1 MKPKHQAI
9 VAGLALSL
17 TLGVAAPIPMF
28 AQTDT
33 VQQQDIAGNANAD
46 PITDVDAKQPAP
58 SDYDPADEYSE
69 AVDPSSL
76 MTLSFNSMMA
86 TSSSSLQ
93 PKALSSEMKYFAQN
107 ESGSNYNLGFSYG
120 DGYHAMGFYQ
130 FDRRYAL
137 VDFMQECYNYNPQKY
152 GMFKA
157 VIDRGS
163 ELKRDVDDVIYDEK
177 THKLTELGQL
187 AEDAWHAAY
196 AADPQEFSALQDA
209 YGYQEYYLP
218 VERIV
223 RKYGLDL
230 SGRADCLKGLCWG
243 MNNLFGS
250 GGCQKFFK
258 MANLSNDMSDE
269 QAVTAICDALI
280 DYMTNPSTNQ
290 YAASYANRYTREK
303 KTCLTYLAQHKTE
316 NDANKDTAGSGSD
329 AGSDSGNGSTS
340 DTGTDSGNGSTS
352 DTGTDSGN
360 GTGSDSGTGSGSGSD
375 SGAGSGTGSTDQPS
389 QGAGSVGGG
398 SSAAGG
404 AITTPAGGSAT
415 GSPNAPSTDT
425 GAGSTSSPS
434 TGGGADSGD
443 GSTSGGNSSSN
454 APSGTPSDS
463 AAGSNGSA
471 DAGGDSGDDA
481 GDANGGA
488 TSGGTS
494 DNGASSDAGTQGSG
508 STSLPSTDGKP
519 DGGKD
524 GTDSKDDGGKGQG
537 DKSVK
542 AKAKAGSDKADTK
555 SGEVEKLPATADAS
569 TIGLVV
575 SAALSLSGVGAVVVG
590 KRRSAE
596 KVPFED
602 GFRG

>member
-33 VQQQDIAGNANAD
+33 VQQQDIAGNADAD

-58 SDYDPADEYSE
+58 SDYDPGDEYSE
-69 AVDPSSL
+69 AVDSSSL
-76 MTLSFNSMMA
+76 MTLSFNSIMA

-93 PKALSSEMKYFAQN
+93 PMALSSELKYFAQN
-107 ESGSNYNLGFSYG
+107 ESGSNYNLGFNYG

-130 FDRRYAL
+130 FDRRYVL
-137 VDFMQECYNYNPQKY
+137 VDFMQECYSYNPQKY

-163 ELKRDVDDVIYDEK
+163 ELKRDADDVIYDKK
-177 THKLTELGQL
+177 THKLTELGQF

-280 DYMTNPSTNQ
+280 DYMTNTSTNQ
-290 YAASYANRYTREK
+290 YAASYANRYEREK
-303 KTCLTYLAQHKTE
+303 KTCLTYLSQHKTE
-316 NDANKDTAGSGSD
+316 NDANKDTSGSGSDTGSDAGAGSGSG
-329 AGSDSGNGSTS
+329 AGSDSNNGS
-340 DTGTDSGNGSTS
+340 GS
-352 DTGTDSGN
+352 
-360 GTGSDSGTGSGSGSD
+360 GTGSDSGTGSGSGS
-375 SGAGSGTGSTDQPS
+375 TDQPS
-389 QGAGSVGGG
+389 QGEGSAGGG

-404 AITTPAGGSAT
+404 TVTTPAGGSTT
-415 GSPNAPSTDT
+415 GSPNAPSTDMGT
-425 GAGSTSSPS
+425 GSTSSPS

-443 GSTSGGNSSSN
+443 GSTSGGSSSSN

-471 DAGGDSGDDA
+471 DADGDSGDDA

-488 TSGGTS
+488 TNGDTS
-494 DNGASSDAGTQGSG
+494 DNGASSGAGTQGSG

-524 GTDSKDDGGKGQG
+524 GADSKDDGGKGQG
-537 DKSVK
+537 DKGINGQGKAMVK
-542 AKAKAGSDKADTK
+542 AGADKADTK

-575 SAALSLSGVGAVVVG
+575 SAALSLSGVGAVVAG

>member
-33 VQQQDIAGNANAD
+33 VQQQDIVGNADAD

-58 SDYDPADEYSE
+58 SDYDPGDEYSE
-69 AVDPSSL
+69 AVDSSSL
-76 MTLSFNSMMA
+76 MTLSFNSIMA

-93 PKALSSEMKYFAQN
+93 PMALSSELKYFAQN

-137 VDFMQECYNYNPQKY
+137 VDFMQECYSYNPQKY

-163 ELKRDVDDVIYDEK
+163 ELKRDADDVIYDKK

-269 QAVTAICDALI
+269 QAVTAICDALV
-280 DYMTNPSTNQ
+280 DYMTNTSTNQ
-290 YAASYANRYTREK
+290 YAASYANRYEREK

-316 NDANKDTAGSGSD
+316 NDANKDTSGSGSDTGSDAGAGSGSG
-329 AGSDSGNGSTS
+329 AGSDSNNGS
-340 DTGTDSGNGSTS
+340 
-352 DTGTDSGN
+352 
-360 GTGSDSGTGSGSGSD
+360 GSDSGTGSGSGS
-375 SGAGSGTGSTDQPS
+375 TDQPS
-389 QGAGSVGGG
+389 QGAGGG

-404 AITTPAGGSAT
+404 AITTPAGGSTT
-415 GSPNAPSTDT
+415 GSPNAPSTDA
-425 GAGSTSSPS
+425 GAGSTSSPDAGS
-434 TGGGADSGD
+434 GADSGN
-443 GSTSGGNSSSN
+443 GSASSGDSSSN

-471 DAGGDSGDDA
+471 DADGDSGDDA

-488 TSGGTS
+488 TNGDTS
-494 DNGASSDAGTQGSG
+494 DNGASSGAGTQGSG
-508 STSLPSTDGKP
+508 STSLPNTDGKP

-524 GTDSKDDGGKGQG
+524 GADSKDDGGKGQG
-537 DKSVK
+537 DKGISGQG
-542 AKAKAGSDKADTK
+542 KAKAGADKADTK
-555 SGEVEKLPATADAS
+555 SDEAEKLPATADAS

-590 KRRSAE
+590 KRHSAE

>member
-58 SDYDPADEYSE
+58 SDYDPGDEYSE
-69 AVDPSSL
+69 AVDSSSL
-76 MTLSFNSMMA
+76 MTLSFNSIMA

-93 PKALSSEMKYFAQN
+93 PMALSSELKYFAQN

-163 ELKRDVDDVIYDEK
+163 ELKRDADDVIYDKK

-280 DYMTNPSTNQ
+280 DYMTNTSTNQ

-303 KTCLTYLAQHKTE
+303 KTCLTYLAQHKTD
-316 NDANKDTAGSGSD
+316 NDANKDTSGSGSDTGSDAGAGSGSG
-329 AGSDSGNGSTS
+329 AGSDSN
-340 DTGTDSGNGSTS
+340 N
-352 DTGTDSGN
+352 
-360 GTGSDSGTGSGSGSD
+360 GSGSGTGSD
-375 SGAGSGTGSTDQPS
+375 SGAGSDSGSTDQPS
-389 QGAGSVGGG
+389 QGAGGG

-404 AITTPAGGSAT
+404 TVTTPAGGSTT

-425 GAGSTSSPS
+425 GTGSTSSPS
-434 TGGGADSGD
+434 TGGGTDSGD
-443 GSTSGGNSSSN
+443 GSTSGSSSSSN
-454 APSGTPSDS
+454 APSGAPSDS

-471 DAGGDSGDDA
+471 NAGGDSGDDA

-488 TSGGTS
+488 ASGDTS
-494 DNGASSDAGTQGSG
+494 DNGASSGAGAQGSG

-519 DGGKD
+519 GGSKD
-524 GTDSKDDGGKGQG
+524 GADSKDDGGKGQG
-537 DKSVK
+537 DKSANDQ
-542 AKAKAGSDKADTK
+542 AKAKAGADKADTK

-569 TIGLVV
+569 AIGLVV

-590 KRRSAE
+590 KRHSAE

>member
-76 MTLSFNSMMA
+76 MTLSFNSIMA

-163 ELKRDVDDVIYDEK
+163 ELKRDVDDVIYDKK

-269 QAVTAICDALI
+269 QAVTAICDALV
-280 DYMTNPSTNQ
+280 DYMTNTSTNQ
-290 YAASYANRYTREK
+290 YAASYANRYEREK

-316 NDANKDTAGSGSD
+316 NDANKDTSGSGSD
-329 AGSDSGNGSTS
+329 TGSDSGNGSAS
-340 DTGTDSGNGSTS
+340 DTGADSGNGS
-352 DTGTDSGN
+352 GSGAS
-360 GTGSDSGTGSGSGSD
+360 SDSGTGSGPS
-375 SGAGSGTGSTDQPS
+375 STDQPS
-389 QGAGSVGGG
+389 QGAGGG

-404 AITTPAGGSAT
+404 TVTTPAGGSTT
-415 GSPNAPSTDT
+415 GSPNAPSTDAGT
-425 GAGSTSSPS
+425 GSTSSPS

-443 GSTSGGNSSSN
+443 GSTSGSSSSSN

-471 DAGGDSGDDA
+471 DADGDSGDDA

-488 TSGGTS
+488 TNGDTS
-494 DNGASSDAGTQGSG
+494 DNGASSGAGTQGSG
-508 STSLPSTDGKP
+508 STSLPNTDGKP

-524 GTDSKDDGGKGQG
+524 GADSKDDGGKGQG
-537 DKSVK
+537 DKGISGQG
-542 AKAKAGSDKADTK
+542 KAKAGADKADTK
-555 SGEVEKLPATADAS
+555 SDEAEKLPATADAS

-590 KRRSAE
+590 KRHSAE

>member
-69 AVDPSSL
+69 VVDPSPL
-76 MTLSFNSMMA
+76 MTLSLNSIMA

-163 ELKRDVDDVIYDEK
+163 ELKRDADDVIYDKK

-280 DYMTNPSTNQ
+280 DYMTNTSTNQ
-290 YAASYANRYTREK
+290 YAASYANRYEREK

-316 NDANKDTAGSGSD
+316 NDANKDTSGSGSDTGSDVGAGSGSG
-329 AGSDSGNGSTS
+329 AGSDSNNGS
-340 DTGTDSGNGSTS
+340 GS
-352 DTGTDSGN
+352 
-360 GTGSDSGTGSGSGSD
+360 GTGSDSGTGSGSGS
-375 SGAGSGTGSTDQPS
+375 TDQPS
-389 QGAGSVGGG
+389 QGEGRAGGG

-404 AITTPAGGSAT
+404 TVTTPAGGSTT
-415 GSPNAPSTDT
+415 GSPNAPSTDMGT
-425 GAGSTSSPS
+425 GSTSSPS

-443 GSTSGGNSSSN
+443 GSTSGGSSSSN

-471 DAGGDSGDDA
+471 DADGDSGDDA

-488 TSGGTS
+488 TNGDTS
-494 DNGASSDAGTQGSG
+494 DNGASSGAGTQGSG

-524 GTDSKDDGGKGQG
+524 GADSKDDGGKGQG
-537 DKSVK
+537 DKGINGQGK
-542 AKAKAGSDKADTK
+542 AMAKAGADKADTK

-590 KRRSAE
+590 KRHSAE

>member
-69 AVDPSSL
+69 AVDSSSL
-76 MTLSFNSMMA
+76 MTLSFNSIMA

-163 ELKRDVDDVIYDEK
+163 ELKRDADDVIYDKK

-280 DYMTNPSTNQ
+280 DYMTNTSTNQ

-316 NDANKDTAGSGSD
+316 NDANKDTSGSGSDTGSDAGAGSGSG
-329 AGSDSGNGSTS
+329 AGSDSNNGA
-340 DTGTDSGNGSTS
+340 
-352 DTGTDSGN
+352 
-360 GTGSDSGTGSGSGSD
+360 GSDSGTGSGSGS
-375 SGAGSGTGSTDQPS
+375 TDQPS
-389 QGAGSVGGG
+389 QGAGGG

-404 AITTPAGGSAT
+404 AITTPAGGSTT
-415 GSPNAPSTDT
+415 GSPNAPSTDA

-434 TGGGADSGD
+434 TGSGADSGD
-443 GSTSGGNSSSN
+443 GSTSGSSSSSN
-454 APSGTPSDS
+454 APSGAPSDG

-488 TSGGTS
+488 TNGDTS
-494 DNGASSDAGTQGSG
+494 DNGASSGAGAQGSG
-508 STSLPSTDGKP
+508 STSLPSTDGKS

-524 GTDSKDDGGKGQG
+524 SADSKDDGGKGQG
-537 DKSVK
+537 DKGVNGQGK

-555 SGEVEKLPATADAS
+555 SDEVEKLPATADAS

>member
-33 VQQQDIAGNANAD
+33 VQQQDIVGNANAD

-58 SDYDPADEYSE
+58 SDYDPGDEYSE
-69 AVDPSSL
+69 AVDSSSL
-76 MTLSFNSMMA
+76 MTLSFNSIMA

-93 PKALSSEMKYFAQN
+93 PMALSSELKYFAQN

-137 VDFMQECYNYNPQKY
+137 VDFMQECYSYNPQKY

-163 ELKRDVDDVIYDEK
+163 ELKRDVDDVIYDKK

-258 MANLSNDMSDE
+258 MADLSNDMSDE

-280 DYMTNPSTNQ
+280 DYMTNTSTNQ
-290 YAASYANRYTREK
+290 YAASYANRYEREK
-303 KTCLTYLAQHKTE
+303 KTCLTYLAQHKAE
-316 NDANKDTAGSGSD
+316 NDANKDTSGSGSDTGSDAGAGSGSS
-329 AGSDSGNGSTS
+329 AGSGFDNGS
-340 DTGTDSGNGSTS
+340 GSGAS
-352 DTGTDSGN
+352 
-360 GTGSDSGTGSGSGSD
+360 SDSGTGSGSGS
-375 SGAGSGTGSTDQPS
+375 TDQPS
-389 QGAGSVGGG
+389 QGAGGG

-404 AITTPAGGSAT
+404 AITTPAGGSTT
-415 GSPNAPSTDT
+415 GSPNAPSTDA

-434 TGGGADSGD
+434 TGSGTDSGD
-443 GSTSGGNSSSN
+443 GSTSGGSSSSN
-454 APSGTPSDS
+454 APSGAPSDS

-471 DAGGDSGDDA
+471 DADGDSGDDA

-488 TSGGTS
+488 TNGDTS
-494 DNGASSDAGTQGSG
+494 DNGASSGAGTQGSG
-508 STSLPSTDGKP
+508 STSLPNTDGKS
-519 DGGKD
+519 DDGKD
-524 GTDSKDDGGKGQG
+524 GADSKDDGSKGQG
-537 DKSVK
+537 DKSANGQGK
-542 AKAKAGSDKADTK
+542 ARAGADKADTK
-555 SGEVEKLPATADAS
+555 SDEVEKLPATADAS

>member
-69 AVDPSSL
+69 VVDPSPL
-76 MTLSFNSMMA
+76 MTLSLNSIMA

-163 ELKRDVDDVIYDEK
+163 ELKRDADDVIYDKK

-280 DYMTNPSTNQ
+280 DYMTNTSTNQ
-290 YAASYANRYTREK
+290 YAASYANRYEREK

-316 NDANKDTAGSGSD
+316 NDANKDTSGSGSDTGSDVGAGSGSG
-329 AGSDSGNGSTS
+329 AGSDSNNGS
-340 DTGTDSGNGSTS
+340 GS
-352 DTGTDSGN
+352 
-360 GTGSDSGTGSGSGSD
+360 GTGSDSGKGSGS
-375 SGAGSGTGSTDQPS
+375 GSTDQPS
-389 QGAGSVGGG
+389 QGEGSAGGG

-404 AITTPAGGSAT
+404 TVTTPAGGSTT
-415 GSPNAPSTDT
+415 GSPNAPSTDMGT
-425 GAGSTSSPS
+425 GSTSSPS

-443 GSTSGGNSSSN
+443 GSTSGGSSSSN

-471 DAGGDSGDDA
+471 DADGDSGDDA

-488 TSGGTS
+488 TNGDTS
-494 DNGASSDAGTQGSG
+494 DNGASSGAGTQGSG

-524 GTDSKDDGGKGQG
+524 GADSKDDGGKGQG
-537 DKSVK
+537 DKGINGQGK
-542 AKAKAGSDKADTK
+542 AMAKAGADKADTK

-575 SAALSLSGVGAVVVG
+575 SAALSLSGVGAVVAG

>member
-33 VQQQDIAGNANAD
+33 VQQQDIVGNADAD

-58 SDYDPADEYSE
+58 SDYDPGDEYSE
-69 AVDPSSL
+69 VVDPSPL
-76 MTLSFNSMMA
+76 MTLSLNSIMA

-163 ELKRDVDDVIYDEK
+163 ELKRDADNVIYDKK

-280 DYMTNPSTNQ
+280 DYMTNTSTNQ
-290 YAASYANRYTREK
+290 YAASYANRYEREK

-316 NDANKDTAGSGSD
+316 NDANKDTSGSGSDTGSDVGAGSGSG
-329 AGSDSGNGSTS
+329 AGSDSNNGS
-340 DTGTDSGNGSTS
+340 GS
-352 DTGTDSGN
+352 
-360 GTGSDSGTGSGSGSD
+360 GTGSDSGTGSGSGS
-375 SGAGSGTGSTDQPS
+375 TDQPS
-389 QGAGSVGGG
+389 QGEGSAGGG

-404 AITTPAGGSAT
+404 TVTTPAGGSTT
-415 GSPNAPSTDT
+415 GSPNAPSTDMGT
-425 GAGSTSSPS
+425 GSTSSPS

-443 GSTSGGNSSSN
+443 GSTSGGSSSSN
-454 APSGTPSDS
+454 APSGTPPDS

-471 DAGGDSGDDA
+471 DADGDSGDDA

-488 TSGGTS
+488 TNGDTS
-494 DNGASSDAGTQGSG
+494 DNGASSGAGTQGLG

-524 GTDSKDDGGKGQG
+524 GADSKDDGGKGQG
-537 DKSVK
+537 DKGINGQGK
-542 AKAKAGSDKADTK
+542 AMAKAGADRADTK
-555 SGEVEKLPATADAS
+555 SDEVEKLPATADAS

>member
-58 SDYDPADEYSE
+58 SDYDPGDEYSE
-69 AVDPSSL
+69 AVDSSSL
-76 MTLSFNSMMA
+76 MTLSFNSIMA

-93 PKALSSEMKYFAQN
+93 PMALSSELKYFAQN

-163 ELKRDVDDVIYDEK
+163 ELKRDADDVIYDKK

-280 DYMTNPSTNQ
+280 DYMTNTSTNQ

-303 KTCLTYLAQHKTE
+303 KTCLTYLAQHKTD
-316 NDANKDTAGSGSD
+316 NDANKDTSGSGSDTGSDAGAGSGSG
-329 AGSDSGNGSTS
+329 AGSDSN
-340 DTGTDSGNGSTS
+340 N
-352 DTGTDSGN
+352 
-360 GTGSDSGTGSGSGSD
+360 GSGSGTGSD
-375 SGAGSGTGSTDQPS
+375 SGAGSDSGSTDQPS
-389 QGAGSVGGG
+389 QGEGGG

-404 AITTPAGGSAT
+404 TVTTPAGGSTT
-415 GSPNAPSTDT
+415 GSPNAPSTDA

-434 TGGGADSGD
+434 TGSGTDSGD
-443 GSTSGGNSSSN
+443 GSTSGSSSSSN
-454 APSGTPSDS
+454 APSGAPSDS

-471 DAGGDSGDDA
+471 NAGGDSGDDA

-488 TSGGTS
+488 ASGDTS
-494 DNGASSDAGTQGSG
+494 DNGASSGAGAQGSG

-519 DGGKD
+519 DGSKD
-524 GTDSKDDGGKGQG
+524 GADSKDDGGKGQG
-537 DKSVK
+537 DKSANDQ
-542 AKAKAGSDKADTK
+542 AKAKAGADKADTK

-569 TIGLVV
+569 TIGLLV

>member
-58 SDYDPADEYSE
+58 SDYDPGDEYSE
-69 AVDPSSL
+69 AVDSSSL
-76 MTLSFNSMMA
+76 MTLSFNSIMA

-93 PKALSSEMKYFAQN
+93 PMALSSEMKYFAQN

-163 ELKRDVDDVIYDEK
+163 ELKRDADDVIYDKK

-269 QAVTAICDALI
+269 QAVAAICDALI
-280 DYMTNPSTNQ
+280 DYMTNTSTNQ

-316 NDANKDTAGSGSD
+316 NDANKDTSGSGSD
-329 AGSDSGNGSTS
+329 TGSDAGAGSDSNNGS
-340 DTGTDSGNGSTS
+340 
-352 DTGTDSGN
+352 
-360 GTGSDSGTGSGSGSD
+360 GSDSGTGSGSGS
-375 SGAGSGTGSTDQPS
+375 TDQPS
-389 QGAGSVGGG
+389 QGAGGAGGG

-404 AITTPAGGSAT
+404 AITTPAGGSTT

-425 GAGSTSSPS
+425 GAGSTSSPDAGS
-434 TGGGADSGD
+434 GADFGNGSASSGD
-443 GSTSGGNSSSN
+443 SSSDAPSS
-454 APSGTPSDS
+454 APSGGAT
-463 AAGSNGSA
+463 GSNGSV
-471 DAGGDSGDDA
+471 DAGGNSGGEA

-488 TSGGTS
+488 ASGDASG
-494 DNGASSDAGTQGSG
+494 NGSPSNADAPGSG

-524 GTDSKDDGGKGQG
+524 GADSKDDGGKGQG
-537 DKSVK
+537 DKSVNGQG
-542 AKAKAGSDKADTK
+542 KAKAGADKADTK
-555 SGEVEKLPATADAS
+555 SDEVEKLPATADVS

-590 KRRSAE
+590 KRHSAE

>member
-58 SDYDPADEYSE
+58 SDYDPGDEYSE
-69 AVDPSSL
+69 AVDSSSL
-76 MTLSFNSMMA
+76 MTLSFNSIMA

-93 PKALSSEMKYFAQN
+93 PMALSSEMKYFAQN

-163 ELKRDVDDVIYDEK
+163 ELKRDADDVIYDKK

-280 DYMTNPSTNQ
+280 DYMTNTSTNQ

-316 NDANKDTAGSGSD
+316 DDANKDASGSGSDTGSDAGAGSGSD
-329 AGSDSGNGSTS
+329 NGS
-340 DTGTDSGNGSTS
+340 GSGAS
-352 DTGTDSGN
+352 
-360 GTGSDSGTGSGSGSD
+360 SDSGTGSGSGS
-375 SGAGSGTGSTDQPS
+375 TDQPS
-389 QGAGSVGGG
+389 QGAGGG

-404 AITTPAGGSAT
+404 AITTPAGGSTT
-415 GSPNAPSTDT
+415 GSPNAPSTDA

-434 TGGGADSGD
+434 TGSGTDSGD
-443 GSTSGGNSSSN
+443 GSTSGSSSN
-454 APSGTPSDS
+454 SSAPSGAPSDS

-488 TSGGTS
+488 TSGDAS
-494 DNGASSDAGTQGSG
+494 DNGASSGAGTQGSG
-508 STSLPSTDGKP
+508 STSLPNTGEKP
-519 DGGKD
+519 DGGK
-524 GTDSKDDGGKGQG
+524 GGADSKDDGGKGQG
-537 DKSVK
+537 DKGVNGQG
-542 AKAKAGSDKADTK
+542 KAKAGADRADTK
-555 SGEVEKLPATADAS
+555 SDEVEKLPATADAS

>member
-76 MTLSFNSMMA
+76 MTLSFNSIMA

-93 PKALSSEMKYFAQN
+93 PKALSSEVKYFAQN

-258 MANLSNDMSDE
+258 MANPSNDMSDE

-280 DYMTNPSTNQ
+280 DYMTNTSTNQ

-329 AGSDSGNGSTS
+329 TDSDAGAGSGSDNGS
-340 DTGTDSGNGSTS
+340 GSGAS
-352 DTGTDSGN
+352 
-360 GTGSDSGTGSGSGSD
+360 SDSGTGSGSGS
-375 SGAGSGTGSTDQPS
+375 TDQPS
-389 QGAGSVGGG
+389 QGTGGG

-404 AITTPAGGSAT
+404 TVTTPAGGGTT
-415 GSPNAPSTDT
+415 GSPNAPSTDAGT
-425 GAGSTSSPS
+425 GSTSSPS

-443 GSTSGGNSSSN
+443 GSTSGGSSSSN

-471 DAGGDSGDDA
+471 DADGDSGDDA

-488 TSGGTS
+488 TNGDTS
-494 DNGASSDAGTQGSG
+494 DNGASSGAGTQGSG
-508 STSLPSTDGKP
+508 STSLPNTDGKS
-519 DGGKD
+519 DDGKD
-524 GTDSKDDGGKGQG
+524 GADSKDDGGKGQG
-537 DKSVK
+537 DKGINGQGK
-542 AKAKAGSDKADTK
+542 AMAKAGADKADTK

-590 KRRSAE
+590 KRHSVE

>member
-58 SDYDPADEYSE
+58 SDYDPGDEYSE
-69 AVDPSSL
+69 AVDSSSL
-76 MTLSFNSMMA
+76 MTLSFNSIMA

-93 PKALSSEMKYFAQN
+93 PMALSSELKYFAQN

-163 ELKRDVDDVIYDEK
+163 ELKRDTDDVIYDKK

-280 DYMTNPSTNQ
+280 DYMTNTSTNQ
-290 YAASYANRYTREK
+290 YAASYANRYEREK

-316 NDANKDTAGSGSD
+316 NDANKDTSGSGSDTDSDAGAGSGSD
-329 AGSDSGNGSTS
+329 NGS
-340 DTGTDSGNGSTS
+340 GSGAS
-352 DTGTDSGN
+352 
-360 GTGSDSGTGSGSGSD
+360 SDSGTGSGSGS
-375 SGAGSGTGSTDQPS
+375 TDQPS
-389 QGAGSVGGG
+389 QGTGGG

-404 AITTPAGGSAT
+404 TVTTPAGGGTT
-415 GSPNAPSTDT
+415 GSPNAPSTDAGT
-425 GAGSTSSPS
+425 GSTSSPS
-434 TGGGADSGD
+434 TGSGTNSGD
-443 GSTSGGNSSSN
+443 GSTSGGSSSSN

-471 DAGGDSGDDA
+471 DADGDSGDDA

-488 TSGGTS
+488 TNGDTS
-494 DNGASSDAGTQGSG
+494 DNGASSGAGTQGSG
-508 STSLPSTDGKP
+508 STSLPSTGEKP

-524 GTDSKDDGGKGQG
+524 STDSKDDGGKGQG
-537 DKSVK
+537 DKGVNGQG
-542 AKAKAGSDKADTK
+542 KAKAGADRADTK
-555 SGEVEKLPATADAS
+555 SDEVEKLPATADAS

-590 KRRSAE
+590 KRHSAE

>member
-157 VIDRGS
+157 VIDRSS
-163 ELKRDVDDVIYDEK
+163 ELKRDADDVIYDEK

-280 DYMTNPSTNQ
+280 DYMTNTSTNQ
-290 YAASYANRYTREK
+290 YAASYANRYEREK

-316 NDANKDTAGSGSD
+316 NDANKDTAGSGSGSD
-329 AGSDSGNGSTS
+329 AGSDAGAGSGSGA
-340 DTGTDSGNGSTS
+340 GTDSGNGSGS
-352 DTGTDSGN
+352 
-360 GTGSDSGTGSGSGSD
+360 GTGSDSGTGSGSGS
-375 SGAGSGTGSTDQPS
+375 TDQPS
-389 QGAGSVGGG
+389 QGEGSVGGG

-404 AITTPAGGSAT
+404 IVTTPAGGSTT

-425 GAGSTSSPS
+425 GAGSTSTPDAGS
-434 TGGGADSGD
+434 GADSGN
-443 GSTSGGNSSSN
+443 GSASSCGSSSDASSS
-454 APSGTPSDS
+454 APSGGTT
-463 AAGSNGSA
+463 GSNGSV
-471 DAGGDSGDDA
+471 DAGGNSGGEA

-488 TSGGTS
+488 ASGDASG
-494 DNGASSDAGTQGSG
+494 NGSPSNADAPGSG

-524 GTDSKDDGGKGQG
+524 GADSKDDGGKGQG
-537 DKSVK
+537 DKS
-542 AKAKAGSDKADTK
+542 ADSQGKAKAGSDKADTK
-555 SGEVEKLPATADAS
+555 SDEVEKLPATADAS

>member
-17 TLGVAAPIPMF
+17 TLGVAAPVPMF

-58 SDYDPADEYSE
+58 SDYDPGDEYSE
-69 AVDPSSL
+69 AVDSSSL
-76 MTLSFNSMMA
+76 MTLSFNSIMA

-93 PKALSSEMKYFAQN
+93 PMALSSELKYFAQN

-157 VIDRGS
+157 VIDRGN
-163 ELKRDVDDVIYDEK
+163 ELKRDADDVIYDKK

-280 DYMTNPSTNQ
+280 DYMTNTSTNQ
-290 YAASYANRYTREK
+290 YAASYANRYEREK

-316 NDANKDTAGSGSD
+316 NDANKDTSGSGSDTDSDAGAGSGSD
-329 AGSDSGNGSTS
+329 N
-340 DTGTDSGNGSTS
+340 
-352 DTGTDSGN
+352 
-360 GTGSDSGTGSGSGSD
+360 GSGSGASSD
-375 SGAGSGTGSTDQPS
+375 SGAGSGSGSTDQPS
-389 QGAGSVGGG
+389 QGTGGG

-404 AITTPAGGSAT
+404 TVTTPAGGGTT
-415 GSPNAPSTDT
+415 GSPNAPSTDAGT
-425 GAGSTSSPS
+425 GSTSSPS

-443 GSTSGGNSSSN
+443 GSTSGGSSSSN

-471 DAGGDSGDDA
+471 DADGDSGDDA

-488 TSGGTS
+488 ASGDTS
-494 DNGASSDAGTQGSG
+494 DNGASSGADTQGSG
-508 STSLPSTDGKP
+508 STSLPNTGEKP
-519 DGGKD
+519 DGGK
-524 GTDSKDDGGKGQG
+524 GGADSKDDGGKGQG
-537 DKSVK
+537 DKGVNGQG
-542 AKAKAGSDKADTK
+542 KAKAGADRADTK
-555 SGEVEKLPATADAS
+555 SDEVEKLPATADAS

>member
-33 VQQQDIAGNANAD
+33 VQQQDIVGNADAD

-69 AVDPSSL
+69 AVDSSSL
-76 MTLSFNSMMA
+76 MTLSFNSIMA

-93 PKALSSEMKYFAQN
+93 PMAFSSELKYFAQN

-157 VIDRGS
+157 VIDHGS
-163 ELKRDVDDVIYDEK
+163 ELKRDADDVIYDKK

-280 DYMTNPSTNQ
+280 DYMTNTSTNQ
-290 YAASYANRYTREK
+290 YAASYANRYEREK

-316 NDANKDTAGSGSD
+316 NDANKDTSGSGSDTGSDAGAGSGSD
-329 AGSDSGNGSTS
+329 NGS
-340 DTGTDSGNGSTS
+340 GSGA
-352 DTGTDSGN
+352 
-360 GTGSDSGTGSGSGSD
+360 GSDSGTGSGSGS
-375 SGAGSGTGSTDQPS
+375 TDQPS
-389 QGAGSVGGG
+389 QGTGGG

-404 AITTPAGGSAT
+404 TVTTPAGGSTT
-415 GSPNAPSTDT
+415 GSPNTPSTDAGT
-425 GAGSTSSPS
+425 GSTSSPS
-434 TGGGADSGD
+434 TGSGTNSGD
-443 GSTSGGNSSSN
+443 GSTSGSSSSSN
-454 APSGTPSDS
+454 APSGAPSDS

-488 TSGGTS
+488 TNGDTS
-494 DNGASSDAGTQGSG
+494 DNGASSGAGTQGSG
-508 STSLPSTDGKP
+508 STSLPNTDGKS
-519 DGGKD
+519 DDGKD
-524 GTDSKDDGGKGQG
+524 GADSKDDGGKGQG
-537 DKSVK
+537 DKGVNGQG
-542 AKAKAGSDKADTK
+542 KAKAGADRADTK
-555 SGEVEKLPATADAS
+555 SDEVEKLPATADAS

>member
-33 VQQQDIAGNANAD
+33 VQQQDIVGNADAD

-58 SDYDPADEYSE
+58 SDYDPGDEYSE
-69 AVDPSSL
+69 AVDSSSL
-76 MTLSFNSMMA
+76 MTLSFNSIMA

-93 PKALSSEMKYFAQN
+93 PMALSSEMKYFAQN

-163 ELKRDVDDVIYDEK
+163 ELKRDADDVIYDKK

-196 AADPQEFSALQDA
+196 AADSQEFSALQDA

-280 DYMTNPSTNQ
+280 DCMTNTSTNQ

-316 NDANKDTAGSGSD
+316 NDANKDTSGSGSDTGSDAGAGSGSG
-329 AGSDSGNGSTS
+329 AGSDSNNGS
-340 DTGTDSGNGSTS
+340 
-352 DTGTDSGN
+352 
-360 GTGSDSGTGSGSGSD
+360 GSDSGTGSGSGS
-375 SGAGSGTGSTDQPS
+375 TDQPS
-389 QGAGSVGGG
+389 QGAGGG

-404 AITTPAGGSAT
+404 AITTPAGGSTT
-415 GSPNAPSTDT
+415 GSPNAPSTDA
-425 GAGSTSSPS
+425 GAGSTSSPDAGS
-434 TGGGADSGD
+434 SADSGN
-443 GSTSGGNSSSN
+443 GSASSGDSSSN
-454 APSGTPSDS
+454 APSGAPSDS
-463 AAGSNGSA
+463 VAGSNGSA

-481 GDANGGA
+481 GGANGGA
-488 TSGGTS
+488 TNGDTS
-494 DNGASSDAGTQGSG
+494 DNGASSGADTQGSG
-508 STSLPSTDGKP
+508 STSLPGTDGKS

-524 GTDSKDDGGKGQG
+524 GADSKDDGGKGQG
-537 DKSVK
+537 DKSANGQ
-542 AKAKAGSDKADTK
+542 AKAKAGADKADTK
-555 SGEVEKLPATADAS
+555 SDEVEKLPATADAS

-590 KRRSAE
+590 KRHSAE

>member
-69 AVDPSSL
+69 AVDPSPL
-76 MTLSFNSMMA
+76 MTLSFNSIMA

-152 GMFKA
+152 GMCKA
-157 VIDRGS
+157 VIDRGG
-163 ELKRDVDDVIYDEK
+163 ELKRDADDVIYDKK

-269 QAVTAICDALI
+269 QAVTAICDALV
-280 DYMTNPSTNQ
+280 DYMTNTSTNQ

-316 NDANKDTAGSGSD
+316 NDANKDTSGSGSDTGSDAGAGSGSG
-329 AGSDSGNGSTS
+329 AGSDSNN
-340 DTGTDSGNGSTS
+340 DSG
-352 DTGTDSGN
+352 SGA
-360 GTGSDSGTGSGSGSD
+360 GSDSGTGSGSGS
-375 SGAGSGTGSTDQPS
+375 TDQPS
-389 QGAGSVGGG
+389 QGTGGG
-398 SSAAGG
+398 SSAVGG
-404 AITTPAGGSAT
+404 AITTPAGGSTT
-415 GSPNAPSTDT
+415 GSPNAPSTDA

-434 TGGGADSGD
+434 TGSGTNSGD
-443 GSTSGGNSSSN
+443 GSTSGSSSN
-454 APSGTPSDS
+454 SSAPSGAPSDS

-488 TSGGTS
+488 TNGGTS
-494 DNGASSDAGTQGSG
+494 DNGASSGAGTQGSG

-524 GTDSKDDGGKGQG
+524 STDSKDDGGKGQG
-537 DKSVK
+537 DKDVNGQGK

-555 SGEVEKLPATADAS
+555 SDEVEKLPATADAS

-590 KRRSAE
+590 KRHSAE

>member
-33 VQQQDIAGNANAD
+33 VQQQDIVGNANAD

-58 SDYDPADEYSE
+58 SDYDPGDEYSE
-69 AVDPSSL
+69 AVDSSSL
-76 MTLSFNSMMA
+76 MTLSFNSIMA

-93 PKALSSEMKYFAQN
+93 PMALSSELKYFAQN

-163 ELKRDVDDVIYDEK
+163 ELKRDADDVIYDKK

-196 AADPQEFSALQDA
+196 AADSQEFSALQDA

-258 MANLSNDMSDE
+258 MADLSNDMSDE

-280 DYMTNPSTNQ
+280 DYMTNTSTNQ
-290 YAASYANRYTREK
+290 YAASYANRYEREK
-303 KTCLTYLAQHKTE
+303 KTCLTYLAQHKAE
-316 NDANKDTAGSGSD
+316 NDANKDTSGSGSD
-329 AGSDSGNGSTS
+329 TGSDAGASSGSGAGSDSNNGS
-340 DTGTDSGNGSTS
+340 GSGAS
-352 DTGTDSGN
+352 
-360 GTGSDSGTGSGSGSD
+360 SDSGTGSD
-375 SGAGSGTGSTDQPS
+375 SGSTDQPS
-389 QGAGSVGGG
+389 QGAGGG

-404 AITTPAGGSAT
+404 AITPPAGGSTT
-415 GSPNAPSTDT
+415 GSTNAPSTDA

-443 GSTSGGNSSSN
+443 GSTSGGSSNSN
-454 APSGTPSDS
+454 APSGAPSDS

-488 TSGGTS
+488 TNGDTS
-494 DNGASSDAGTQGSG
+494 DNGASSGAGTQGSG
-508 STSLPSTDGKP
+508 SSLPSTDGKS

-524 GTDSKDDGGKGQG
+524 GADSKDDGGKGQG
-537 DKSVK
+537 DKDVNGQGK
-542 AKAKAGSDKADTK
+542 AKAKAGADKADTK
-555 SGEVEKLPATADAS
+555 SDEVEKLPATADAS

-590 KRRSAE
+590 KRHSAE

>member
-33 VQQQDIAGNANAD
+33 IQQQDIAGNANAD

-58 SDYDPADEYSE
+58 SDYDPGDEYSE
-69 AVDPSSL
+69 AVDSSSL
-76 MTLSFNSMMA
+76 MTLSFNSIMA

-93 PKALSSEMKYFAQN
+93 PMALSSELKYFAQN

-163 ELKRDVDDVIYDEK
+163 ELKRDADDVIYDKK

-280 DYMTNPSTNQ
+280 DYMTNTSTNQ
-290 YAASYANRYTREK
+290 YAASYANRYEREK
-303 KTCLTYLAQHKTE
+303 KTCLTYLSQHKTE

-340 DTGTDSGNGSTS
+340 DTGTDSGNGS
-352 DTGTDSGN
+352 GSGA
-360 GTGSDSGTGSGSGSD
+360 GSDSGTGSGSGS
-375 SGAGSGTGSTDQPS
+375 TDQPS
-389 QGAGSVGGG
+389 QGAGGG

-404 AITTPAGGSAT
+404 AITTPAGGNTT
-415 GSPNAPSTDT
+415 GSPNTPSTDAGT
-425 GAGSTSSPS
+425 GSTSSPS
-434 TGGGADSGD
+434 TGSGTNSGD
-443 GSTSGGNSSSN
+443 GSTSGSSSSSN
-454 APSGTPSDS
+454 APSGAPSDS

-471 DAGGDSGDDA
+471 DAGGDSGDDD

-488 TSGGTS
+488 TNGDTS
-494 DNGASSDAGTQGSG
+494 DNGASSGAGTQGSG
-508 STSLPSTDGKP
+508 STSLPNTDGKS
-519 DGGKD
+519 DDGKD
-524 GTDSKDDGGKGQG
+524 GADSKDDGGKGQG
-537 DKSVK
+537 DKDVNGQG
-542 AKAKAGSDKADTK
+542 KAKAGADKADMK

>member
-76 MTLSFNSMMA
+76 MTLSFNSIMA

-130 FDRRYAL
+130 FDRRYVL

-157 VIDRGS
+157 VIDCGS
-163 ELKRDVDDVIYDEK
+163 ELKRDADDVIYDKK
-177 THKLTELGQL
+177 TRKLTELGQL

-223 RKYGLDL
+223 RKYGLNL

-280 DYMTNPSTNQ
+280 DYMTNTSTNQ
-290 YAASYANRYTREK
+290 YAASYANRYEREK

-329 AGSDSGNGSTS
+329 VGSDSGNGSTS
-340 DTGTDSGNGSTS
+340 DTGTDSGNGT
-352 DTGTDSGN
+352 
-360 GTGSDSGTGSGSGSD
+360 
-375 SGAGSGTGSTDQPS
+375 GSGTGSTDQPS

-425 GAGSTSSPS
+425 GAGSTSSPDAGNGS
-434 TGGGADSGD
+434 DSGN
-443 GSTSGGNSSSN
+443 GSTSGGSSSSDASSS
-454 APSGTPSDS
+454 APSGGTT
-463 AAGSNGSA
+463 GSNGSV
-471 DAGGDSGDDA
+471 DAGGNSGGEA

-488 TSGGTS
+488 ASGDASG
-494 DNGASSDAGTQGSG
+494 NGSPSNADAPGSG
-508 STSLPSTDGKP
+508 STSLPSTDAKS

-542 AKAKAGSDKADTK
+542 GQAKAGADKADTK
-555 SGEVEKLPATADAS
+555 SDEVEKLPATADAS

>member
-69 AVDPSSL
+69 VVDPSPL
-76 MTLSFNSMMA
+76 MTLSLNSIMA

-163 ELKRDVDDVIYDEK
+163 ELKRDADDVIYDKK

-280 DYMTNPSTNQ
+280 DYMTNTSTNQ
-290 YAASYANRYTREK
+290 YAASYANRYEREK

-316 NDANKDTAGSGSD
+316 NDANKDTSGSGSDTGSDVGAGSGSG
-329 AGSDSGNGSTS
+329 AGSDSNNGS
-340 DTGTDSGNGSTS
+340 GS
-352 DTGTDSGN
+352 
-360 GTGSDSGTGSGSGSD
+360 GTGSDSGTGSGSGS
-375 SGAGSGTGSTDQPS
+375 TDQPS
-389 QGAGSVGGG
+389 QGEGSAGGG

-404 AITTPAGGSAT
+404 TVTTPAGGSTT
-415 GSPNAPSTDT
+415 GSPNAPSTDMGT
-425 GAGSTSSPS
+425 GSTSSPS

-443 GSTSGGNSSSN
+443 GSTSGGSSSSN

-471 DAGGDSGDDA
+471 DADGDSGDDA

-488 TSGGTS
+488 TNGDTS
-494 DNGASSDAGTQGSG
+494 DNGASSGAGTQGSG

-524 GTDSKDDGGKGQG
+524 GADSKDDGGKGQG
-537 DKSVK
+537 DKGINGQGK
-542 AKAKAGSDKADTK
+542 AMAKVGADRADTK
-555 SGEVEKLPATADAS
+555 SDEVEKLPATADAS

>member
-17 TLGVAAPIPMF
+17 TLGVAAPVPMF

-58 SDYDPADEYSE
+58 SDYDPGDEYSE
-69 AVDPSSL
+69 AVDSSSL
-76 MTLSFNSMMA
+76 MTLSFNSIMA

-93 PKALSSEMKYFAQN
+93 PMALSSELKYFAQN

-137 VDFMQECYNYNPQKY
+137 VDFMQECYSYNPQKY

-163 ELKRDVDDVIYDEK
+163 ELKRDADDVIYDKK

-269 QAVTAICDALI
+269 QAVTAICDALV
-280 DYMTNPSTNQ
+280 DYMTNTSTNQ
-290 YAASYANRYTREK
+290 YAASYANRYEREK

-316 NDANKDTAGSGSD
+316 NDANKDTSGSGSDTGSDAGAGSGSD
-329 AGSDSGNGSTS
+329 NGS
-340 DTGTDSGNGSTS
+340 
-352 DTGTDSGN
+352 
-360 GTGSDSGTGSGSGSD
+360 
-375 SGAGSGTGSTDQPS
+375 GSTDQPS
-389 QGAGSVGGG
+389 QGAGGG

-404 AITTPAGGSAT
+404 TVTTPAGGSTT
-415 GSPNAPSTDT
+415 GSPNAPSTDAGT
-425 GAGSTSSPS
+425 GSTSSPS
-434 TGGGADSGD
+434 TGGGADSGN
-443 GSTSGGNSSSN
+443 GSTSGGGSSSN

-488 TSGGTS
+488 TNGDAS
-494 DNGASSDAGTQGSG
+494 DNGASSGAGAQGSG
-508 STSLPSTDGKP
+508 STSLPSTGEKP

-524 GTDSKDDGGKGQG
+524 SADSKDDGGKGQG
-537 DKSVK
+537 DKGINGQG
-542 AKAKAGSDKADTK
+542 KAKAGSDKADTK
-555 SGEVEKLPATADAS
+555 SDEVEKLPATADAS

-590 KRRSAE
+590 KRHSAE

>member
-76 MTLSFNSMMA
+76 MTLSFNSIMA

-163 ELKRDVDDVIYDEK
+163 ELKRDADDVIYDKK

-209 YGYQEYYLP
+209 YGYQGYYLP

-258 MANLSNDMSDE
+258 MADLSNDMSDE

-280 DYMTNPSTNQ
+280 DYMTNTSTNQ

-329 AGSDSGNGSTS
+329 AGSDSGNGSAS
-340 DTGTDSGNGSTS
+340 DTGTDSGNGS
-352 DTGTDSGN
+352 G
-360 GTGSDSGTGSGSGSD
+360 SGTGSD
-375 SGAGSGTGSTDQPS
+375 SGAGSGSGSTDQPS
-389 QGAGSVGGG
+389 QGAGGV

-404 AITTPAGGSAT
+404 AITTPAGGSTT

-425 GAGSTSSPS
+425 GTGSTSSPS

-443 GSTSGGNSSSN
+443 GSTSGSSSSSN
-454 APSGTPSDS
+454 APSGAPSDS

-471 DAGGDSGDDA
+471 DADGDSGDDA

-488 TSGGTS
+488 TNGDTS
-494 DNGASSDAGTQGSG
+494 DNGASSGAGTQGSG
-508 STSLPSTDGKP
+508 STSLPNTDGKS
-519 DGGKD
+519 DDGKD
-524 GTDSKDDGGKGQG
+524 STDSKDDGGKGQG
-537 DKSVK
+537 DKGVNGQG
-542 AKAKAGSDKADTK
+542 KAKAGADKADMK
-555 SGEVEKLPATADAS
+555 SDEVEKLPATADAS

>member
-58 SDYDPADEYSE
+58 SDYDPGDEYSE
-69 AVDPSSL
+69 VVDPSPL
-76 MTLSFNSMMA
+76 MTLSFNSIMA

-93 PKALSSEMKYFAQN
+93 PMALSSEMKYFAQN

-163 ELKRDVDDVIYDEK
+163 ELKRDADDVIYDKK

-280 DYMTNPSTNQ
+280 DYMTNTSTNQ

-316 NDANKDTAGSGSD
+316 DDANKDTSGSGSDTGSDAGAGSGSG
-329 AGSDSGNGSTS
+329 AGSDSNNGS
-340 DTGTDSGNGSTS
+340 GSGA
-352 DTGTDSGN
+352 
-360 GTGSDSGTGSGSGSD
+360 GSDSGTGSGSGS
-375 SGAGSGTGSTDQPS
+375 TDQPS
-389 QGAGSVGGG
+389 QGAGGG

-404 AITTPAGGSAT
+404 AITTPAGGSTT
-415 GSPNAPSTDT
+415 GSPNTPSTDAGT
-425 GAGSTSSPS
+425 GSTSSPS
-434 TGGGADSGD
+434 TGSGTNSGD
-443 GSTSGGNSSSN
+443 GSTSGSSSSSN
-454 APSGTPSDS
+454 APSGAPSDS
-463 AAGSNGSA
+463 AAESNGSA
-471 DAGGDSGDDA
+471 DADGDSGDDA

-488 TSGGTS
+488 ASGDTS
-494 DNGASSDAGTQGSG
+494 DDGASSGAGTPGSG
-508 STSLPSTDGKP
+508 STSLPGTDGKS

-524 GTDSKDDGGKGQG
+524 GADSKDDGGKGQG
-537 DKSVK
+537 DKSANGQ
-542 AKAKAGSDKADTK
+542 AKAKAGADKADTK
-555 SGEVEKLPATADAS
+555 SDEVEKLPATADAS

-590 KRRSAE
+590 KRHSAE

>member
-69 AVDPSSL
+69 VVDPSPL
-76 MTLSFNSMMA
+76 MTLSFNSIMA

-137 VDFMQECYNYNPQKY
+137 VDFMQECCNYNPQKY

-163 ELKRDVDDVIYDEK
+163 ELKRDADDVIYDKK

-196 AADPQEFSALQDA
+196 AADSQEFSALQDA

-269 QAVTAICDALI
+269 QAVTAICDALV
-280 DYMTNPSTNQ
+280 DYMTNTSTNQ
-290 YAASYANRYTREK
+290 YAASYANRYEREK

-316 NDANKDTAGSGSD
+316 NDANKDTTGSGSD
-329 AGSDSGNGSTS
+329 AGSDSGNGSAS
-340 DTGTDSGNGSTS
+340 GTGTDSGNGS
-352 DTGTDSGN
+352 GSGAS
-360 GTGSDSGTGSGSGSD
+360 SDSGTGSGSGS
-375 SGAGSGTGSTDQPS
+375 TDQPS
-389 QGAGSVGGG
+389 QGAGGG

-404 AITTPAGGSAT
+404 AITTPAGGSTT
-415 GSPNAPSTDT
+415 GSPNAPSTDA

-434 TGGGADSGD
+434 TGSGTDSGD
-443 GSTSGGNSSSN
+443 GSTSGSSSN
-454 APSGTPSDS
+454 SSAPSGVPSDS

-488 TSGGTS
+488 TNGGTS
-494 DNGASSDAGTQGSG
+494 DNGASSGAGTQGSG

-524 GTDSKDDGGKGQG
+524 GADSKDDGGKGQG
-537 DKSVK
+537 DKGINGQGK
-542 AKAKAGSDKADTK
+542 AMAKAGADKADTK
-555 SGEVEKLPATADAS
+555 SDEVEKLPATADAS

-590 KRRSAE
+590 KRHSAE

>member
-33 VQQQDIAGNANAD
+33 VQQQDIAGNADAD

-58 SDYDPADEYSE
+58 SDYDPGDEYSE
-69 AVDPSSL
+69 AVDSSSL
-76 MTLSFNSMMA
+76 MTLSFNSIMA

-93 PKALSSEMKYFAQN
+93 PMALSSELKYFAQN
-107 ESGSNYNLGFSYG
+107 ESGSNYNLGFNYG

-137 VDFMQECYNYNPQKY
+137 VDFMQECYSYNPQKY

-163 ELKRDVDDVIYDEK
+163 ELKRDADDVIYDKK
-177 THKLTELGQL
+177 THKLTELGQF

-280 DYMTNPSTNQ
+280 DYMTNTSTNQ
-290 YAASYANRYTREK
+290 YAASYANRYEREK
-303 KTCLTYLAQHKTE
+303 KTCLTYLSQHKTE
-316 NDANKDTAGSGSD
+316 NDANKDTSGSGSDTGSDVGAGSGSG
-329 AGSDSGNGSTS
+329 AGSDSNNGS
-340 DTGTDSGNGSTS
+340 GS
-352 DTGTDSGN
+352 
-360 GTGSDSGTGSGSGSD
+360 GTGSDSGTGSGSGS
-375 SGAGSGTGSTDQPS
+375 TDQPS
-389 QGAGSVGGG
+389 QGEGSAGGG

-404 AITTPAGGSAT
+404 TVTTPAGGSTT
-415 GSPNAPSTDT
+415 GSPNAPSTDMGT
-425 GAGSTSSPS
+425 GSTSSPS

-443 GSTSGGNSSSN
+443 GSTSGGSSSSN

-471 DAGGDSGDDA
+471 DADGDSGDDA

-488 TSGGTS
+488 TNGDTS
-494 DNGASSDAGTQGSG
+494 DNGASSGAGTQGSG

-524 GTDSKDDGGKGQG
+524 GADSKDDGGKGQG
-537 DKSVK
+537 DKGINGQGK
-542 AKAKAGSDKADTK
+542 AMAKAGADKADTK

-575 SAALSLSGVGAVVVG
+575 SAALSLSGVGAVVAG

>member
-58 SDYDPADEYSE
+58 SDYDPGDEYSE
-69 AVDPSSL
+69 AVDSSSL
-76 MTLSFNSMMA
+76 MTLSFNSIMA

-93 PKALSSEMKYFAQN
+93 PMALSSELKYFAQN

-137 VDFMQECYNYNPQKY
+137 VDFMQECYSYNPQKY

-163 ELKRDVDDVIYDEK
+163 ELKRDADDVIYDKK

-280 DYMTNPSTNQ
+280 DYMTNTSTNQ

-316 NDANKDTAGSGSD
+316 DDANKDTSGSGSDTGSDAGAGSGSG
-329 AGSDSGNGSTS
+329 AGSDSNNASGSGAS
-340 DTGTDSGNGSTS
+340 
-352 DTGTDSGN
+352 
-360 GTGSDSGTGSGSGSD
+360 SDSGTGSGSGS
-375 SGAGSGTGSTDQPS
+375 TDQPS
-389 QGAGSVGGG
+389 QGAGGG

-404 AITTPAGGSAT
+404 TVTTPAGGSTT
-415 GSPNAPSTDT
+415 GSPNAPSTDA

-434 TGGGADSGD
+434 TGSGADSGD
-443 GSTSGGNSSSN
+443 GSTSGSSSSSN
-454 APSGTPSDS
+454 APSGAPSDG
-463 AAGSNGSA
+463 ATGSNGSG
-471 DAGGDSGDDA
+471 DAGGNSGGEA

-488 TSGGTS
+488 ASGDASG
-494 DNGASSDAGTQGSG
+494 NGSPSNADAPGLD
-508 STSLPSTDGKP
+508 STSLPSTDGKS

-524 GTDSKDDGGKGQG
+524 STDSKDDGSKGQG
-537 DKSVK
+537 DKSANGQ
-542 AKAKAGSDKADTK
+542 AKAKAGADKADTK
-555 SGEVEKLPATADAS
+555 SDEVEKLPATADAS

>member
-58 SDYDPADEYSE
+58 SDYDPGDEYSE
-69 AVDPSSL
+69 AVDSSSL
-76 MTLSFNSMMA
+76 MTLSFNSIMA

-93 PKALSSEMKYFAQN
+93 PMALSSELKYFAQN

-163 ELKRDVDDVIYDEK
+163 ELKRDTDDVIYDKK

-280 DYMTNPSTNQ
+280 DYMTNTSTNQ
-290 YAASYANRYTREK
+290 YAASYANRYEREK

-316 NDANKDTAGSGSD
+316 NDANKDTSGSGSDTDSDAGAGSGSD
-329 AGSDSGNGSTS
+329 NGS
-340 DTGTDSGNGSTS
+340 GSGAS
-352 DTGTDSGN
+352 
-360 GTGSDSGTGSGSGSD
+360 SDSGTGSGSGS
-375 SGAGSGTGSTDQPS
+375 TDQPS
-389 QGAGSVGGG
+389 QGTGGG

-404 AITTPAGGSAT
+404 TVTTPAGGGTT
-415 GSPNAPSTDT
+415 GSPNAPSTDA
-425 GAGSTSSPS
+425 GAGSTSSPDAGS
-434 TGGGADSGD
+434 SADSGN
-443 GSTSGGNSSSN
+443 GSASSGDSSSN
-454 APSGTPSDS
+454 APSGAPSDS
-463 AAGSNGSA
+463 VAGSNGSA

-488 TSGGTS
+488 TNGDTS
-494 DNGASSDAGTQGSG
+494 DNGASSGADTQGSG
-508 STSLPSTDGKP
+508 STSLPGTDGKP
-519 DGGKD
+519 DDGKD
-524 GTDSKDDGGKGQG
+524 GADSKDDGGKGQG
-537 DKSVK
+537 DKGISGQG
-542 AKAKAGSDKADTK
+542 KAKAGADKADTK
-555 SGEVEKLPATADAS
+555 SDEAEKLPATADAS

-590 KRRSAE
+590 KRHSVE

>member
-58 SDYDPADEYSE
+58 SDYDPGDEYSE
-69 AVDPSSL
+69 AVDSSSL
-76 MTLSFNSMMA
+76 MTLSFNSIMA

-93 PKALSSEMKYFAQN
+93 PMALSSELKYFAQN

-137 VDFMQECYNYNPQKY
+137 VDFMQECYSYNPQKY

-163 ELKRDVDDVIYDEK
+163 ELKRDADDVIYDKK

-269 QAVTAICDALI
+269 QAVTAICDALV
-280 DYMTNPSTNQ
+280 DYMTNTSTNQ
-290 YAASYANRYTREK
+290 YAASYANRYEREK

-329 AGSDSGNGSTS
+329 AGSDSGDGSAS
-340 DTGTDSGNGSTS
+340 DTGTDSGNGSGS
-352 DTGTDSGN
+352 
-360 GTGSDSGTGSGSGSD
+360 GTGSDSDAGSGS
-375 SGAGSGTGSTDQPS
+375 GSTDQPS
-389 QGAGSVGGG
+389 QGAGGG

-404 AITTPAGGSAT
+404 TITTPAGGSTT

-425 GAGSTSSPS
+425 GAGSTSSPDA
-434 TGGGADSGD
+434 GNGADSD
-443 GSTSGGNSSSN
+443 NGSTSGGSSSSN

-488 TSGGTS
+488 TSGDTS
-494 DNGASSDAGTQGSG
+494 DNGASSGAGTQGSG
-508 STSLPSTDGKP
+508 STSLPSTDGKS

-524 GTDSKDDGGKGQG
+524 GADSKDDGGKGQG
-537 DKSVK
+537 DKSANGQ
-542 AKAKAGSDKADTK
+542 AKAKAGADKADTK

>member
-17 TLGVAAPIPMF
+17 TLGVAAPVPMF

-58 SDYDPADEYSE
+58 SDYDPGDEYSE
-69 AVDPSSL
+69 AVDSSSL
-76 MTLSFNSMMA
+76 MTLSFNSIMA

-93 PKALSSEMKYFAQN
+93 PMALSSELKYFAQN

-163 ELKRDVDDVIYDEK
+163 ELKRDADDVIYDKK
-177 THKLTELGQL
+177 TRKLTELGQL

-258 MANLSNDMSDE
+258 MADLSNDMSDE

-280 DYMTNPSTNQ
+280 DYMTNTSTNQ
-290 YAASYANRYTREK
+290 YAASYANRYEREK
-303 KTCLTYLAQHKTE
+303 KTCLTYLSQHKTE

-329 AGSDSGNGSTS
+329 AGSDAGAGSGSGAGSDSNNGS
-340 DTGTDSGNGSTS
+340 GSGA
-352 DTGTDSGN
+352 
-360 GTGSDSGTGSGSGSD
+360 GSDSGTGSGSGS
-375 SGAGSGTGSTDQPS
+375 TDQPS
-389 QGAGSVGGG
+389 QGAGGG

-404 AITTPAGGSAT
+404 TVTTPAGGSTT
-415 GSPNAPSTDT
+415 G
-425 GAGSTSSPS
+425 
-434 TGGGADSGD
+434 
-443 GSTSGGNSSSN
+443 
-454 APSGTPSDS
+454 
-463 AAGSNGSA
+463 
-471 DAGGDSGDDA
+471 
-481 GDANGGA
+481 
-488 TSGGTS
+488 
-494 DNGASSDAGTQGSG
+494 
-508 STSLPSTDGKP
+508 L
-519 DGGKD
+519 
-524 GTDSKDDGGKGQG
+524 
-537 DKSVK
+537 
-542 AKAKAGSDKADTK
+542 
-555 SGEVEKLPATADAS
+555 L
-569 TIGLVV
+569 
-575 SAALSLSGVGAVVVG
+575 ALI
-590 KRRSAE
+590 
-596 KVPFED
+596 
-602 GFRG
+602 

>member
-69 AVDPSSL
+69 VVDPSPL
-76 MTLSFNSMMA
+76 MTLSLNSIMA

-163 ELKRDVDDVIYDEK
+163 ELKRDADDVIYDKK

-280 DYMTNPSTNQ
+280 DYMTNTSTNQ
-290 YAASYANRYTREK
+290 YAASYANRYEREK

-316 NDANKDTAGSGSD
+316 NDANKDTSGSGSDTGSDVGAGSGSG
-329 AGSDSGNGSTS
+329 AGSDSNNGS
-340 DTGTDSGNGSTS
+340 GS
-352 DTGTDSGN
+352 
-360 GTGSDSGTGSGSGSD
+360 GTGSDSGTGSGSGS
-375 SGAGSGTGSTDQPS
+375 TDQPS
-389 QGAGSVGGG
+389 QGEGSAGGG

-404 AITTPAGGSAT
+404 TVTTPAGGSTT
-415 GSPNAPSTDT
+415 GSPNAPSTDMGT
-425 GAGSTSSPS
+425 GSTSAPS

-443 GSTSGGNSSSN
+443 GSTSGGSSSSN

-471 DAGGDSGDDA
+471 DADGDSGDDA

-488 TSGGTS
+488 TNGDTS
-494 DNGASSDAGTQGSG
+494 DNGASSGAGTQGSG

-524 GTDSKDDGGKGQG
+524 GADSKDDGGKGQG
-537 DKSVK
+537 DKGINGQGK
-542 AKAKAGSDKADTK
+542 AMAKAGADRADTK
-555 SGEVEKLPATADAS
+555 SDEVEKLPATADAS

>member
-58 SDYDPADEYSE
+58 SDYDPGDEYSE
-69 AVDPSSL
+69 AVDSSSL
-76 MTLSFNSMMA
+76 MTLSFNSIMA

-93 PKALSSEMKYFAQN
+93 PMALSSELKYFAQN

-163 ELKRDVDDVIYDEK
+163 ELKRDTDDVIYDKK

-280 DYMTNPSTNQ
+280 DYMTNTSTNQ
-290 YAASYANRYTREK
+290 YAASYANRYEREK

-316 NDANKDTAGSGSD
+316 NDANKDTSGSGSDTDSDAGAGSGSD
-329 AGSDSGNGSTS
+329 NGS
-340 DTGTDSGNGSTS
+340 GSGAS
-352 DTGTDSGN
+352 
-360 GTGSDSGTGSGSGSD
+360 SDSGTGSGSGS
-375 SGAGSGTGSTDQPS
+375 TDQPS
-389 QGAGSVGGG
+389 QGTGGG

-404 AITTPAGGSAT
+404 TVTTPAGGGTT
-415 GSPNAPSTDT
+415 GSPNVPSTDA
-425 GAGSTSSPS
+425 GAGSTSSPDAGS
-434 TGGGADSGD
+434 SADSGN
-443 GSTSGGNSSSN
+443 GSASSGDSSSN
-454 APSGTPSDS
+454 APSGAPSDS
-463 AAGSNGSA
+463 VAGSNGSA

-488 TSGGTS
+488 TNGDTS
-494 DNGASSDAGTQGSG
+494 DNGASSGADTQGSG
-508 STSLPSTDGKP
+508 STSLPGTDGKP
-519 DGGKD
+519 DDGKD
-524 GTDSKDDGGKGQG
+524 GADSKDDGGKGQG
-537 DKSVK
+537 DKGISGQG
-542 AKAKAGSDKADTK
+542 KAKAGADKADTK
-555 SGEVEKLPATADAS
+555 SDEAEKLPATADAS

-590 KRRSAE
+590 KRHSVE

>member
-33 VQQQDIAGNANAD
+33 VQQQDIAGNADAD

-58 SDYDPADEYSE
+58 SDYDPGDEYSE
-69 AVDPSSL
+69 AVDSSSL
-76 MTLSFNSMMA
+76 MTLSFNSIMA

-93 PKALSSEMKYFAQN
+93 PMALSSELKYFAQN
-107 ESGSNYNLGFSYG
+107 ESGSNYNLGFNYG

-137 VDFMQECYNYNPQKY
+137 VDFMQECYSYNPQKY

-163 ELKRDVDDVIYDEK
+163 ELKRDADDVIYDKK
-177 THKLTELGQL
+177 THKLTELGQF

-280 DYMTNPSTNQ
+280 DYMTNTSTNQ
-290 YAASYANRYTREK
+290 YAASYANRYEREK
-303 KTCLTYLAQHKTE
+303 KTCLTYLSQHKTE
-316 NDANKDTAGSGSD
+316 NDANKDTSGSGSDTGSDAGAGSGSG
-329 AGSDSGNGSTS
+329 AGSDSNNGS
-340 DTGTDSGNGSTS
+340 GS
-352 DTGTDSGN
+352 
-360 GTGSDSGTGSGSGSD
+360 GTGSDSGTGSGSGS
-375 SGAGSGTGSTDQPS
+375 TDQPS
-389 QGAGSVGGG
+389 QGEGSAGGG

-404 AITTPAGGSAT
+404 TVTTLAGGSTT
-415 GSPNAPSTDT
+415 GSPNAPSTDMGT
-425 GAGSTSSPS
+425 GSTSSPS
-434 TGGGADSGD
+434 TGGGTDSGD
-443 GSTSGGNSSSN
+443 GSASSGGSSSN
-454 APSGTPSDS
+454 VPSGALSDS

-481 GDANGGA
+481 GDANSGA
-488 TSGGTS
+488 TNGDTS
-494 DNGASSDAGTQGSG
+494 DNGASSGAGTQGSD
-508 STSLPSTDGKP
+508 STSLPSADGKS
-519 DGGKD
+519 DGSKD
-524 GTDSKDDGGKGQG
+524 STDSKDDGGKGQG
-537 DKSVK
+537 DKGINGQGK
-542 AKAKAGSDKADTK
+542 AMAKAGADKADTK

-569 TIGLVV
+569 TISLVV

-590 KRRSAE
+590 KRHSAE

>member
-33 VQQQDIAGNANAD
+33 VQQQDIAGNADAD

-58 SDYDPADEYSE
+58 SDYDPGDEYSE
-69 AVDPSSL
+69 AVDSSSL
-76 MTLSFNSMMA
+76 MTLSFNSIMA

-93 PKALSSEMKYFAQN
+93 PMALSSELKYFAQN
-107 ESGSNYNLGFSYG
+107 ESGSNYNLGFNYG

-137 VDFMQECYNYNPQKY
+137 VDFMQECYSYNPQKY

-163 ELKRDVDDVIYDEK
+163 ELKRDADDVIYDKK
-177 THKLTELGQL
+177 THKLTELGQF

-280 DYMTNPSTNQ
+280 DYMTNTSTNQ
-290 YAASYANRYTREK
+290 YAASYANRYEREK
-303 KTCLTYLAQHKTE
+303 KTCLTYLSQHKTE
-316 NDANKDTAGSGSD
+316 NDANKDTSGSGSDTGSDVGAGSGSG
-329 AGSDSGNGSTS
+329 AGSDSNNGS
-340 DTGTDSGNGSTS
+340 GS
-352 DTGTDSGN
+352 
-360 GTGSDSGTGSGSGSD
+360 GTGSDSGTGSGSGS
-375 SGAGSGTGSTDQPS
+375 TDQPS
-389 QGAGSVGGG
+389 QGEGSAGGG

-404 AITTPAGGSAT
+404 TVTTPAGGSTT
-415 GSPNAPSTDT
+415 GSPNAPSTDMGT
-425 GAGSTSSPS
+425 GSTSSPS

-443 GSTSGGNSSSN
+443 GSTSGGSSSSN

-471 DAGGDSGDDA
+471 DADGDSGDDA

-488 TSGGTS
+488 TNGDTS
-494 DNGASSDAGTQGSG
+494 DNGASSGAGTQGSG

-524 GTDSKDDGGKGQG
+524 GADSKDDGGKGQG
-537 DKSVK
+537 DKGINGQGKAMVK
-542 AKAKAGSDKADTK
+542 AGADKADTK

-575 SAALSLSGVGAVVVG
+575 SAALSLSGVGAVVAG
-590 KRRSAE
+590 KRRSAD

>member
-33 VQQQDIAGNANAD
+33 VQQQDIVGNADAD

-58 SDYDPADEYSE
+58 SDYDPGDEYSE
-69 AVDPSSL
+69 AVDSSSL
-76 MTLSFNSMMA
+76 MTLSFNSIMA

-93 PKALSSEMKYFAQN
+93 PMALSSEMKYFAQN

-163 ELKRDVDDVIYDEK
+163 ELKRDADDVIYDKK

-196 AADPQEFSALQDA
+196 AADSQEFSALQDA

-280 DYMTNPSTNQ
+280 DYMTNTSTNQ
-290 YAASYANRYTREK
+290 YAASYANRYEREK

-316 NDANKDTAGSGSD
+316 NDANKDTSGSGSDTGSDAGAGSGSG
-329 AGSDSGNGSTS
+329 AGSDSNNGS
-340 DTGTDSGNGSTS
+340 GS
-352 DTGTDSGN
+352 
-360 GTGSDSGTGSGSGSD
+360 GTGSDSGTGSGSGP
-375 SGAGSGTGSTDQPS
+375 TDQPS
-389 QGAGSVGGG
+389 QGAGGG

-404 AITTPAGGSAT
+404 AITTPAGGSTT
-415 GSPNAPSTDT
+415 GSPNAPSTDA

-434 TGGGADSGD
+434 TGSGTNSGD
-443 GSTSGGNSSSN
+443 GSTSGSSSSSN
-454 APSGTPSDS
+454 APSGAPSDS

-488 TSGGTS
+488 TNGDTS
-494 DNGASSDAGTQGSG
+494 DNGASSGAGTQGSG
-508 STSLPSTDGKP
+508 STSLPGTDGKS

-524 GTDSKDDGGKGQG
+524 GADSKDDGGKGQG
-537 DKSVK
+537 DKSANGQ
-542 AKAKAGSDKADTK
+542 AKAKAGADKADTK
-555 SGEVEKLPATADAS
+555 SDEVEKLPATADAS

>member
-17 TLGVAAPIPMF
+17 TLGVAAPVPMF

-33 VQQQDIAGNANAD
+33 VQQQDIVGNADAD

-58 SDYDPADEYSE
+58 SDYDPGDEYSE
-69 AVDPSSL
+69 VVDSSSL
-76 MTLSFNSMMA
+76 MTLSFNSIMA

-93 PKALSSEMKYFAQN
+93 PMTLSSELKYFAQN

-137 VDFMQECYNYNPQKY
+137 VDFMQECYSYNPQRY

-163 ELKRDVDDVIYDEK
+163 ELKRDADDVIYDKK

-250 GGCQKFFK
+250 GGCHKFFK

-269 QAVTAICDALI
+269 QAVTAICDALV
-280 DYMTNPSTNQ
+280 DYMTNTSTNQ

-316 NDANKDTAGSGSD
+316 NDANKDTSGSGSDTGSDAGAGSGSG
-329 AGSDSGNGSTS
+329 AGSDSNNGS
-340 DTGTDSGNGSTS
+340 GSGS
-352 DTGTDSGN
+352 
-360 GTGSDSGTGSGSGSD
+360 GSDSGTGSGSGS
-375 SGAGSGTGSTDQPS
+375 TDQPS
-389 QGAGSVGGG
+389 QGTGGG

-404 AITTPAGGSAT
+404 AITTPAGGSTT
-415 GSPNAPSTDT
+415 GSPNAPSTDA

-434 TGGGADSGD
+434 TGSGADSGD
-443 GSTSGGNSSSN
+443 GSTSGSSSSSN
-454 APSGTPSDS
+454 APSGAPSDS

-488 TSGGTS
+488 TNGDTSG
-494 DNGASSDAGTQGSG
+494 NGASSGAGTQGSG
-508 STSLPSTDGKP
+508 STSLPSADGKP
-519 DGGKD
+519 DDGKD
-524 GTDSKDDGGKGQG
+524 GADSKDDGGKGQG
-537 DKSVK
+537 DKGVNGQGK
-542 AKAKAGSDKADTK
+542 AMAKAGADKADTK

-575 SAALSLSGVGAVVVG
+575 SAALSLSGVGAVVAG

>member
-33 VQQQDIAGNANAD
+33 VQQQDVAGNANAD

-163 ELKRDVDDVIYDEK
+163 ELKRDVDDVIYDKK

-280 DYMTNPSTNQ
+280 DYMTNTSTNQ

-329 AGSDSGNGSTS
+329 AGSGSGNGSAS
-340 DTGTDSGNGSTS
+340 DTGTDSGNGSGS
-352 DTGTDSGN
+352 
-360 GTGSDSGTGSGSGSD
+360 GTGSDSDAGSGS
-375 SGAGSGTGSTDQPS
+375 GSTDQPS
-389 QGAGSVGGG
+389 QGAGGG

-404 AITTPAGGSAT
+404 AITTPAGGSTT

-488 TSGGTS
+488 TNGDTS
-494 DNGASSDAGTQGSG
+494 DNGASSGAGTQGSG
-508 STSLPSTDGKP
+508 STSLPNTDGKS
-519 DGGKD
+519 DDGKD
-524 GTDSKDDGGKGQG
+524 GADSKDDGGKGQG
-537 DKSVK
+537 DKGISGQG
-542 AKAKAGSDKADTK
+542 KAKAGADKADTK
-555 SGEVEKLPATADAS
+555 SDEAEKLPATADAS

-590 KRRSAE
+590 KRHSVE

>member
-69 AVDPSSL
+69 VVDPSPL
-76 MTLSFNSMMA
+76 MTLSLNSIMA

-152 GMFKA
+152 GMFRA

-163 ELKRDVDDVIYDEK
+163 ELKRDADDVIYDKK

-280 DYMTNPSTNQ
+280 DYMTNTSTNQ
-290 YAASYANRYTREK
+290 YAASYANRYEREK

-316 NDANKDTAGSGSD
+316 NDANKDTSGSGSDTGSDVGAGSGSG
-329 AGSDSGNGSTS
+329 AGSDSNNGS
-340 DTGTDSGNGSTS
+340 GS
-352 DTGTDSGN
+352 
-360 GTGSDSGTGSGSGSD
+360 GTGSDSGTGSGSGS
-375 SGAGSGTGSTDQPS
+375 TDQPS
-389 QGAGSVGGG
+389 QGEGSAGGG

-404 AITTPAGGSAT
+404 TVTTPAGGSTT
-415 GSPNAPSTDT
+415 GSPNAPSTDMGT
-425 GAGSTSSPS
+425 GSTSSPS

-443 GSTSGGNSSSN
+443 GSTSGGSSSSN

-471 DAGGDSGDDA
+471 DADGDSGDDA

-488 TSGGTS
+488 TNGDTS
-494 DNGASSDAGTQGSG
+494 DNGASSGAGTQGSG

-524 GTDSKDDGGKGQG
+524 GADSKDDGGKGQG
-537 DKSVK
+537 DKGINGQGK
-542 AKAKAGSDKADTK
+542 AMAKAGADRADTK
-555 SGEVEKLPATADAS
+555 SDEVEKLPATADAS